1 MTEITVNGMTC
12 TSCATHVKDALEKI
26 PGVNA
31 AVVSYPE
38 SRAQVMADTAVSH
51 NQLLAAIAALGYQ
64 GSIRVG
70 DFKDEPKIRDALEG
84 AGLHIA
90 IIGSGGAAMAAALK
104 AVEQGATVTLIER
117 GTIGGT
123 CVNIGCV
130 PSKIMIRAAHIAH
143 LRRESPFDGGIAATV
158 PAIDRS
164 KLLAQQQA
172 RVDELRHAKYEGILD
187 GNPAITVLH
196 GEARFKDD
204 QSLVVRLNEGG
215 EREVTFDRCLVA
227 TGASPAVPPIPGL
240 KESPYWTSTEAL
252 VSDTIPA
259 RLAVI
264 GSSVVALE
272 LAQAFARLGSQ
283 VTILARS
290 TLFFREDPA
299 IGEAVT
305 AAFRAEGI
313 EVLEHT
319 QASQVAHV
327 NGEFVL
333 TTGHGEL
340 RADKLLVATGRAP
353 NTRSLAL
360 DAAGV
365 TVNAQGAIVIDQG
378 MRTSNPNIYAAGDC
392 TDQPQFVYVAAAAGT
407 RAAINMTGGDA
418 ALNLTAMPA
427 VVFTD
432 PQVATVGY
440 SEAEAHHDG
449 IETDSRTLTLD
460 NVPRALANFDTRGFI
475 KLVIEEGSGR
485 LIGVQAV
492 APEAGELIQTAVLAI
507 RNRMTV
513 QELADQLFPYL
524 TMVEGLKLAAQTP
537 LGEICRYRV
546 CRVMPSSRH
555 RSPTLVS
562 GCPIAAIA
570 RRSLAAVILNGRPP
584 FRPRARADAK
594 PAMVRSAINSRSNSA
609 NAAKMPKTSL
619 PAAVVVSMAAPWPVN
634 TLRPMPRAVRSCT
647 VLMRWRK
654 SRPSRSSFHTTSVSP
669 GRSAFRQL
677 TKPGRSSRLPDAWS
691 S

>member
-1 MTEITVNGMTC
+1 MTTLKITGMTC
-12 TSCATHVKDALEKI
+12 DSCAVHVKEALEKV
-26 PGVNA
+26 PGVQSANVSYTKGSAKLAVETGTSPDALTA
-31 AVVSYPE
+31 AV
-38 SRAQVMADTAVSH
+38 AG
-51 NQLLAAIAALGYQ
+51 LGY
-64 GSIRVG
+64 RATLA
-70 DFKDEPKIRDALEG
+70 DALVPPVGGGLLVKMREWLG
-84 AGLHIA
+84 SGDKAGDDGGGLHIA
-90 IIGSGGAAMAAALK
+90 VIGSGGAAMAAALK
-104 AVEQGATVTLIER
+104 AVEQGAHVTLIER

-143 LRRESPFDGGIAATV
+143 LRRESPFDGGMPPTPPTIL
-158 PAIDRS
+158 RER
-164 KLLAQQQA
+164 LLAQQQA

-187 GNPAITVLH
+187 GNSAITVLH

-204 QSLVVRLNEGG
+204 QSLIVSLNEGG
-215 EREVTFDRCLVA
+215 ERVVMFDRCLVA

-240 KESPYWTSTEAL
+240 KDTPYWTSTEAL
-252 VSDTIPA
+252 VSDTIPE

-272 LAQAFARLGSQ
+272 LAQAFARLGSK
-283 VTILARS
+283 VTVLARN

-299 IGEAVT
+299 IGEAIT

-319 QASQVAHV
+319 QASQVAHEG
-327 NGEFVL
+327 GEFVL
-333 TTGHGEL
+333 TTAHGEL
-340 RADKLLVATGRAP
+340 RADKLLVATGRSP

-365 TVNAQGAIVIDQG
+365 ALNLQGAIVIDVG
-378 MRTSNPNIYAAGDC
+378 MRTSTPDIYAAGDC

-418 ALNLTAMPA
+418 ALNLAAMPA

-440 SEAEAHHDG
+440 SEAEAQHDG

-475 KLVIEEGSGR
+475 KLVVEEGSGR

-492 APEAGELIQTAVLAI
+492 APEAGELIQTAALAI

-524 TMVEGLKLAAQTP
+524 TMVEGLKLAAQTFNKDVKQ
-537 LGEICRYRV
+537 L
-546 CRVMPSSRH
+546 
-555 RSPTLVS
+555 
-562 GCPIAAIA
+562 
-570 RRSLAAVILNGRPP
+570 
-584 FRPRARADAK
+584 
-594 PAMVRSAINSRSNSA
+594 
-609 NAAKMPKTSL
+609 
-619 PAAVVVSMAAPWPVN
+619 
-634 TLRPMPRAVRSCT
+634 SCCA
-647 VLMRWRK
+647 
-654 SRPSRSSFHTTSVSP
+654 
-669 GRSAFRQL
+669 G
-677 TKPGRSSRLPDAWS
+677 
-691 S
+691 